1 MKFFLFLEL
10 ESPLEY
16 TICIFKVFNMF
27 SDTHFH
33 FKMMTE
39 DRGVDGLKVLSTMA
53 KRNCRFGLDIGTSA
67 DDLAERQACVERT
80 IAGVD
85 DAQLAEKIRNFMY
98 FSAGIWPDVEAIHNC
113 DQEMKTLRKSIE
125 AAEFDS
131 DQNTLHRR
139 VIAIGECGIDHHWN
153 PSGADGRC
161 ESDFDAATYR
171 GERQL
176 FEAQLELAR
185 EKNLPVIVHSR
196 DGFEDTMDCI
206 KNVGYDR
213 GIIHCYS
220 YGIDEAR
227 AFLDRGWYIAFG
239 GAITYNKKAKLE
251 AVKDLLRFVPED
263 RFLCETD
270 APYLAP
276 VPLRG
281 TVNTPVNVEHVY
293 NFASEVRGSSPEELS
308 GTVDENIKKLFAL

>member
-1 MKFFLFLEL
+1 
-10 ESPLEY
+10 
-16 TICIFKVFNMF
+16 MF

-33 FKMMTE
+33 FKMMTTE
-39 DRGVDGLKVLSTMA
+39 RGVNGVEVLTAMA
-53 KRNCRFGLDIGTSA
+53 RRSIFFGLDIGTHC
-67 DDLAERQACVERT
+67 DDLAERQACVEASLAG
-80 IAGVD
+80 IAD
-85 DAQLAEKIRNFMY
+85 SRLAACARNFMY
-98 FSAGIWPDVEAIHNC
+98 FSAGIWPDVGAIHDRDN
-113 DQEMKTLRKSIE
+113 QMKKLKESILA
-125 AAEFDS
+125 AAES
-131 DQNTLHRR
+131 GDQDTLHRK

-153 PSGADGRC
+153 PSGEDGRC
-161 ESDFDAATYR
+161 ESDFDEQTYR
-171 GERQL
+171 GEREL
-176 FEAQLELAR
+176 FEAHLELAR
-185 EKNLPVIVHSR
+185 ELALPVIVHSR
-196 DGFEDTMDCI
+196 DGFEDTLDCL
-206 KNVGYDR
+206 KNVGYDN

-251 AVKDLLRFVPED
+251 AVKELLRFVPED

-293 NFASEVRGSSPEELS
+293 NFAADVRGVTPEALS
-308 GTVDENIKKLFAL
+308 ATVDDNIKRLFKV